1 MAVKLT
7 VTGAAFHY
15 DAAGLNGF
23 SDIDLSVESGEF
35 LCLLGPNGCG
45 KTTLLKS
52 LNRLIGIQGGRVEI
66 DGIDIAGMSRQE
78 IARHIGYVP
87 QLHQPAFPFSVLE
100 VVLMGRSPHLGPF
113 TSPRRGDIEIAEEAM
128 DWMGITSLKDKPYTQ
143 LSGGERQLVVFA
155 RVLAQKPSLILL
167 DEPTSHLDF
176 ANQVHLLAIVEEL
189 ARTGIP
195 IIMTSHFPD
204 HAFMVSNK
212 VALMKKGHI
221 LHCGFP
227 DDVITEANLEKVY
240 DMKVKVVSI
249 NGDIERK
256 ICLPV
261 GKTVSGK
268 LKGSIWE

>member
-15 DAAGLNGF
+15 DAARLNGF
-23 SDIDLSVESGEF
+23 NDIDLTVESGEF

-52 LNRLIGIQGGRVEI
+52 LNRLICVQKGQVAI
-66 DGIDIAGMSRQE
+66 DGRNIADMSRQE
-78 IARHIGYVP
+78 IARLIGYVP
-87 QLHQPAFPFSVLE
+87 QLHQPAFPFTVLE

-113 TSPRRGDIEIAEEAM
+113 TAPRPADIGIAEEAM
-128 DWMGITSLKDKPYTQ
+128 DWMGITPLKDKPYTQ

-176 ANQVHLLAIVEEL
+176 ANQVRLLAIVEQL

-204 HAFMVSNK
+204 HAFMVSNR
-212 VALMKKGHI
+212 VALMKKGRI
-221 LHCGFP
+221 LNSGTP
-227 DDVITEANLEKVY
+227 EDVITETNLERVY
-240 DMKVKVVSI
+240 DMKVKVVSV
-249 NGDIERK
+249 NGEIDRK

-261 GKTVSGK
+261 GTN
-268 LKGSIWE
+268 IT

>member
-7 VTGAAFHY
+7 VTGAGYHY
-15 DAAGLNGF
+15 DAARLNGF
-23 SDIDLSVESGEF
+23 RDIDLSVESGEF

-52 LNRLIGIQGGRVEI
+52 LNRLIGVQKGQVEI
-66 DGIDIAGMSRQE
+66 DGKNIAEMSRQE
-78 IARHIGYVP
+78 IARLIGYVP
-87 QLHQPAFPFSVLE
+87 QLHQPAFPFTVLE

-113 TSPRRGDIEIAEEAM
+113 TSPRRGDIDIAEEAM
-128 DWMGITSLKDKPYTQ
+128 DWMGITPLKDKPYTQ

-176 ANQVHLLAIVEEL
+176 ANQVRLLATVEQL
-189 ARTGIP
+189 AQTGIP

-212 VALMKKGHI
+212 VALMKKGCI
-221 LHCGFP
+221 MSSGKP
-227 DDVITEANLEKVY
+227 EDVITEANLERVY
-240 DMKVKVVSI
+240 DMKVKVVSVNGEI
-249 NGDIERK
+249 NRK
-256 ICLPV
+256 ICLPAVKYDFEKNV
-261 GKTVSGK
+261 G
-268 LKGSIWE
+268 